1 MQSLMGGARVSTIFT
16 KMFGMFGKKEDVES
30 DIDNDFND
38 EGREASSPAD
48 EALAE
53 KFNKQIER
61 ALKDK
66 NDLFK
71 NYRKWRDAI
80 KCGQE
85 WRKEHEGEVN
95 PFFIFSTLSALL
107 PNVYAKNPEIEIAP
121 EKQAGASSNY
131 QLLRAMAETAEA
143 LLGKEFV
150 GSTLKDVMKSNVM
163 SALTTGV
170 GWVKLSLQ
178 EEYGKDPVL
187 LSRLR
192 DAQDNLA
199 ALDSLR
205 REVADDPNDDA
216 KKAEL
221 RAQIESIE
229 LSLSGQG
236 EVVLQ
241 KGLVID
247 RVPSE
252 DILIIDPTL
261 IDLSNYR
268 RAKMIAQ
275 RVWMTKSDY
284 GKTFGHD
291 VPEGTSTF
299 NNRLMIDEPT
309 DAKSKYKQ
317 DESEQESLVQ
327 VWELWDADSQTVYT
341 FAKGSKKWAREPYSP
356 DWVGERWYPF
366 FCLWFNE
373 VDGSLDPISDVETQ
387 YELQEEYAA
396 LRTKIKKAR
405 DRQKT
410 TMVARKG
417 GEMEKSDY
425 RRIEASEGLDLVFV
439 GGNPNIPIT
448 QDIQQAPS
456 PNINLSLFDPAMIMR
471 DSEMALR
478 SGDAARGYINK
489 AKTATEA
496 EIMNMG
502 LQSFSAE
509 RQDSLEDLIREM
521 ANFALEIMLLT
532 YTHDE
537 VKQVVGAHAVWQQ
550 MPIDKAFKYL
560 NLTVRAG
567 SMSKPN
573 KFKDREQWM
582 QLLPVLQQG
591 VQQIAQFR
599 AQNQTSMADAAKRLL
614 EETLL
619 RFDERI
625 DLDALIPEVDPQAM
639 QMQQMQQGQPPQNA
653 AQPAAMTA

>member
-1 MQSLMGGARVSTIFT
+1 MNTIFT
-16 KMFGMFGKKEDVES
+16 KMFAMFGKQTEEDVEQ
-30 DIDNDFND
+30 
-38 EGREASSPAD
+38 ERETSRPD
-48 EALAE
+48 EALAA
-53 KFNKQIER
+53 KFNKQIDR
-61 ALKDK
+61 ALKDR
-66 NDLFK
+66 DSVFK
-71 NYRKWRDAI
+71 KYKEWRDAI
-80 KCGQE
+80 KCGDQ

-107 PNVYAKNPEIEIAP
+107 PNIYAKNPEIEIAP

-131 QLLRAMAETAEA
+131 KLLRAMAETAEA

-163 SALTTGV
+163 STLTTGV

-187 LSRLR
+187 LGRLR

-199 ALDSLR
+199 ALESLR
-205 REVADDPNDDA
+205 REVTDDPNDEA

-247 RVPSE
+247 RIPSE
-252 DILIIDPTL
+252 DILILDPTL

-268 RAKMIAQ
+268 RSKRIAQ

-284 GKTFGHD
+284 NRTFGHE
-291 VPEGTSTF
+291 VPEGTSTY
-299 NNRLMIDEPT
+299 NNRAVLDET
-309 DAKSKYKQ
+309 SAAANQYKQ
-317 DESEQESLVQ
+317 DDSEQEALVQ

-341 FAKGSKKWAREPYSP
+341 FAKGAKQWAREPYSP

-396 LRTKIKKAR
+396 LRTKIKQAR

-410 TMVARKG
+410 TMIGRKG
-417 GEMEKSDY
+417 GEMEASDY
-425 RRIEASEGLDLVFV
+425 KKVEASDGVDIVFI

-456 PNINLSLFDPAMIMR
+456 PNLNLSLFDPAMIMR

-478 SGDAARGYINK
+478 SGEAARGYINK

-502 LQSFSAE
+502 LQSFTAE

-521 ANFALEIMLLT
+521 ATFALEVMLLT

-537 VKQVVGAHAVWQQ
+537 VKQVVGEHAVWQQ

-599 AQNQTSMADAAKRLL
+599 AQGQTSMADAAKRLL

-625 DLDALIPEVDPQAM
+625 DLDALIPEVDTQAM
-639 QMQQMQQGQPPQNA
+639 QMQQMQQQGQPPQNA
-653 AQPAAMTA
+653 AQPAVMAA

>member
-1 MQSLMGGARVSTIFT
+1 MNTIFT
-16 KMFGMFGKKEDVES
+16 KMFGMFGTPKEDIKS

-38 EGREASSPAD
+38 ESREVSSPSD

-53 KFNKQIER
+53 KFNKQIDR

-66 NDLFK
+66 KDVFEK
-71 NYRKWRDAI
+71 YKTWRDAI
-80 KCGQE
+80 KCGKE
-85 WRKEHEGEVN
+85 WRKEHEGDVN

-107 PNVYAKNPEIEIAP
+107 PNIYAKNPEIEIAP

-131 QLLRAMAETAEA
+131 SLLRSMAETAEA
-143 LLGKEFV
+143 LLSKEFV

-187 LSRLR
+187 LGRLR

-247 RVPSE
+247 RIPSE

-268 RAKMIAQ
+268 RAKTIAQ

-291 VPEGTSTF
+291 VPDGAATF

-309 DAKSKYKQ
+309 DAQNKYKQ

-387 YELQEEYAA
+387 YELQVEYAA

-410 TMVARKG
+410 TLVARKG

-425 RRIEASEGLDLVFV
+425 NRIEASDGLDLVFI

-456 PNINLSLFDPAMIMR
+456 PNLNLSLFDPEMIMR

-502 LQSFSAE
+502 LQSFTAE

-521 ANFALEIMLLT
+521 ATFALEVMLLT

-537 VKQVVGAHAVWQQ
+537 VKQVVGEHAVWQQ

-619 RFDERI
+619 RCDERI
-625 DLDALIPEVDPQAM
+625 DLDALIPEIDPQAM
-639 QMQQMQQGQPPQNA
+639 QMQQMQQGQLPQNA

>member
-1 MQSLMGGARVSTIFT
+1 
-16 KMFGMFGKKEDVES
+16 MFGKKPEAQATEQ
-30 DIDNDFND
+30 
-38 EGREASSPAD
+38 EREVSRPH

-53 KFNKQIER
+53 RFNKQIDR
-61 ALKDK
+61 ALKDREPI
-66 NDLFK
+66 FK
-71 NYRKWRDAI
+71 NYKKWRDAL
-80 KCGQE
+80 KCGEQ
-85 WRKEHEGEVN
+85 WRKEHDGDVN

-107 PNVYAKNPEIEIAP
+107 PNIYAKNPEIEIAP
-121 EKQAGASSNY
+121 EKQAGESSNY
-131 QLLRAMAETAEA
+131 ALLRAMAETAET

-187 LSRLR
+187 LGRLR

-205 REVADDPNDDA
+205 REVADDPNDEA

-221 RAQIESIE
+221 QAQINSIE
-229 LSLSGQG
+229 MALSGQG

-252 DILIIDPTL
+252 DILILDPTL

-268 RAKMIAQ
+268 RAKTIAQ

-284 GKTFGHD
+284 GRTFGHD
-291 VPEGTSTF
+291 VPKEASTY
-299 NNRLMIDEPT
+299 NNRAVLDEPSVAT
-309 DAKSKYKQ
+309 NQYKQ

-341 FAKGSKKWAREPYSP
+341 FAKGAKQWAREPYSP

-405 DRQKT
+405 DSQKT
-410 TMVARKG
+410 TMIGRKG
-417 GEMEKSDY
+417 GEMEAADY
-425 RRIEASEGLDLVFV
+425 KKVEASDGVDIVFI

-456 PNINLSLFDPAMIMR
+456 PNLNLSLFDPAMIMR

-478 SGDAARGYINK
+478 SGEAARGYINK

-502 LQSFSAE
+502 LQSFTAE
-509 RQDSLEDLIREM
+509 RQDTLEDLIREM
-521 ANFALEIMLLT
+521 AVYALEIMLLK
-532 YTHDE
+532 YSNDE
-537 VKQVVGAHAVWQQ
+537 VKQVVGQHAVWQQ

-560 NLTVRAG
+560 SLEVRAG

-599 AQNQTSMADAAKRLL
+599 AQQQSGMADAAKRLL

-625 DLDALIPEVDPQAM
+625 DLDALIPEIDPQAM
-639 QMQQMQQGQPPQNA
+639 QMQQMQQQGQPPQA
-653 AQPAAMTA
+653 AQPAAMPA

>member
-1 MQSLMGGARVSTIFT
+1 
-16 KMFGMFGKKEDVES
+16 MFGKKPEAQATEQ
-30 DIDNDFND
+30 
-38 EGREASSPAD
+38 EREVSRPH

-53 KFNKQIER
+53 RFNKQIDR
-61 ALKDK
+61 ALKDREPF
-66 NDLFK
+66 FK
-71 NYRKWRDAI
+71 NYKKWRDAL
-80 KCGQE
+80 KCGEQ
-85 WRKEHEGEVN
+85 WRKEHDGDVN

-107 PNVYAKNPEIEIAP
+107 PNIYAKNPEIEIAP
-121 EKQAGASSNY
+121 EKQAGESSNY
-131 QLLRAMAETAEA
+131 ALLRAMAETAET
-143 LLGKEFV
+143 LLGKEFA

-187 LSRLR
+187 LGRLR

-205 REVADDPNDDA
+205 REVADDPNDEA

-221 RAQIESIE
+221 QAQINSIE
-229 LSLSGQG
+229 MALSGQG

-252 DILIIDPTL
+252 DILILDPTL

-268 RAKMIAQ
+268 RAKTIAQ

-284 GKTFGHD
+284 GRTFGHD
-291 VPEGTSTF
+291 VPKEASTY
-299 NNRLMIDEPT
+299 NNRAVLDEPSVAT
-309 DAKSKYKQ
+309 NQYKQ

-341 FAKGSKKWAREPYSP
+341 FAKGAKQWAREPYSP

-405 DRQKT
+405 DSQKT
-410 TMVARKG
+410 TMIGRKG
-417 GEMEKSDY
+417 GEMEAADY
-425 RRIEASEGLDLVFV
+425 KKVEASDGVDIVFI

-456 PNINLSLFDPAMIMR
+456 PNLNLSLFDPAMIMR

-502 LQSFSAE
+502 LQSFTAE
-509 RQDSLEDLIREM
+509 RQDTLEDLIREM
-521 ANFALEIMLLT
+521 ATYALEIMLLK
-532 YTHDE
+532 YSNDE
-537 VKQVVGAHAVWQQ
+537 VKQVVGQHAVWQQ

-560 NLTVRAG
+560 SLEVRAG

-599 AQNQTSMADAAKRLL
+599 AQQQSGMADAAKRLL

-625 DLDALIPEVDPQAM
+625 DLDALIPEIDPQAM
-639 QMQQMQQGQPPQNA
+639 QMQQMQQQGQPPQA
-653 AQPAAMTA
+653 AQPAAMPA

>member
-1 MQSLMGGARVSTIFT
+1 MNTIFT
-16 KMFGMFGKKEDVES
+16 KMFAMFGKQTEEDVEQ
-30 DIDNDFND
+30 
-38 EGREASSPAD
+38 ERETSRPD
-48 EALAE
+48 EALAA
-53 KFNKQIER
+53 KFNKQIDR
-61 ALKDK
+61 ALKDR
-66 NDLFK
+66 DSVFK
-71 NYRKWRDAI
+71 KYKEWRDAI
-80 KCGQE
+80 KCGEQ

-107 PNVYAKNPEIEIAP
+107 PNIYAKNPEIEIAP

-131 QLLRAMAETAEA
+131 KLLRAMAETAEA

-187 LSRLR
+187 LGRLR

-199 ALDSLR
+199 ALESLR
-205 REVADDPNDDA
+205 REVTDDPNDEA

-247 RVPSE
+247 RIPSE
-252 DILIIDPTL
+252 DILILDPTL

-268 RAKMIAQ
+268 RSKMIAQ

-284 GKTFGHD
+284 NRTFGHE
-291 VPEGTSTF
+291 VPEGTSTY
-299 NNRLMIDEPT
+299 NNRAVLDET
-309 DAKSKYKQ
+309 SAAANQYKQ
-317 DESEQESLVQ
+317 DDSEQEALVQ

-341 FAKGSKKWAREPYSP
+341 FAKGAKQWAREPYSP

-396 LRTKIKKAR
+396 LRTKIKQAR

-410 TMVARKG
+410 TMIGRKG
-417 GEMEKSDY
+417 GEMEASDY
-425 RRIEASEGLDLVFV
+425 KKVEASDGVDIVFI

-456 PNINLSLFDPAMIMR
+456 PNLNLSLFDPAMIMR

-502 LQSFSAE
+502 LQSFTAE

-521 ANFALEIMLLT
+521 ATFALEVMLLT

-537 VKQVVGAHAVWQQ
+537 VKQVVGEHAVWQQ

-599 AQNQTSMADAAKRLL
+599 AQGQTSMADAAKRLL

-625 DLDALIPEVDPQAM
+625 DLDALIPEVDTQAM
-639 QMQQMQQGQPPQNA
+639 QMQQMQQQGQPPQNA
-653 AQPAAMTA
+653 AQPAVMAA

>member
-1 MQSLMGGARVSTIFT
+1 MNTIFT
-16 KMFGMFGKKEDVES
+16 KMFAMFGKQTEEDVEQ
-30 DIDNDFND
+30 
-38 EGREASSPAD
+38 ERETSRPD
-48 EALAE
+48 EALAA
-53 KFNKQIER
+53 KFNKQIDR
-61 ALKDK
+61 ALKDR
-66 NDLFK
+66 DSVFK
-71 NYRKWRDAI
+71 KYKEWRDAI
-80 KCGQE
+80 KCGDQ

-107 PNVYAKNPEIEIAP
+107 PNIYAKNPEIEIAP

-131 QLLRAMAETAEA
+131 KLLRAMAETAEA

-150 GSTLKDVMKSNVM
+150 GSTLKDAMKSNVM

-187 LSRLR
+187 LGRLR

-199 ALDSLR
+199 ALESLR
-205 REVADDPNDDA
+205 REVTDDPNDEA

-247 RVPSE
+247 RIPSE
-252 DILIIDPTL
+252 DILILDPTL

-268 RAKMIAQ
+268 RSKRIAQ

-284 GKTFGHD
+284 NRTFGHE
-291 VPEGTSTF
+291 VPEGTSTY
-299 NNRLMIDEPT
+299 NNRAVLDET
-309 DAKSKYKQ
+309 SAAANQYKQ
-317 DESEQESLVQ
+317 DDSEQEALVQ

-341 FAKGSKKWAREPYSP
+341 FAKGAKQWAREPYSP

-396 LRTKIKKAR
+396 LRTKIKQAR

-410 TMVARKG
+410 TMIGRKG
-417 GEMEKSDY
+417 GEMEASDY
-425 RRIEASEGLDLVFV
+425 KKVEASDGVDIVFI

-456 PNINLSLFDPAMIMR
+456 PNLNLSLFDPAMIMR

-502 LQSFSAE
+502 LQSFTAE

-521 ANFALEIMLLT
+521 ATFALEVMLLT

-537 VKQVVGAHAVWQQ
+537 VKQVVGEHAVWQQ

-591 VQQIAQFR
+591 VQQIAQFH
-599 AQNQTSMADAAKRLL
+599 AQGQTSMADAAKRLL

-625 DLDALIPEVDPQAM
+625 DLDALIPEVDTQAM
-639 QMQQMQQGQPPQNA
+639 QMQQMQQQGQPPQNA
-653 AQPAAMTA
+653 AQPAVMAA